1 MKDSVLTFSAPGA
14 YCCDAVVIMSSL
26 PDKAEQTSEMLVI
39 VMVWPFFIM
48 LSTVLC
54 LHLCPDYLPQEKYV
68 S

>member
-1 MKDSVLTFSAPGA
+1 MKDSVLTFSAPGS

-39 VMVWPFFIM
+39 VMAWPLFIM

-54 LHLCPDYLPQEKYV
+54 SHLCPDYLPQEKYV